1 MGKYIV
7 LLFAI
12 FSINFVID
20 LNDKSAGT
28 YFVTLSDNGFKQTL
42 KLIVY

>member
-1 MGKYIV
+1 MDVAKG
-7 LLFAI
+7 
-12 FSINFVID
+12 INNQSID
-20 LNDKSAGT
+20 LSGKSAGT